1 MLIKIFKRRSFK
13 ERNAE
18 DFKLGFEKG
27 INSKNGSGKVSSV
40 RKSGGAR
47 AAVDYLLGK
56 NRDREGAKL
65 LRGSPELSIKIAEQ
79 ASRKFQNPYTVGC
92 LAIEEKNLNDEQKKE
107 IMDSFEE
114 LVFAGIAPEN
124 RNVLWVEHTDK
135 RNLELN
141 FFMPNMELST
151 GKRFQPYYHIA
162 DKKLFA
168 DWAKTINKQYELSDP
183 TDPERKQSNQF
194 NKSLP
199 KGVRAIADEVYSYIH
214 KAVERGELQNRK
226 QVIEFINQEFGQ
238 FGIQV
243 VRISKQSIS
252 INNPD
257 GQRNIR
263 LKGAYYEESFGL
275 SREVKSEKSGDRST
289 RGSDSPSGKNSFNL
303 EGSTSRK
310 EATAIRAKSG
320 SSGVLQEQ
328 QEFSRIDTELRERLY
343 RSYQGRVSKHQEQ
356 FKQPKYEGTGRFP
369 IFHERGVASLS
380 KNDVRDDSSRDL
392 WHDEAGQ
399 AVLNVQS
406 INPRRDMDV
415 DRDSSVTMRHSSD
428 IWGASMATQNS
439 TSSQSEFKRSK
450 TEPSGVECS
459 SFSEDDTRG
468 RRKDNSLGTNEE
480 QPDLSR
486 ERWTREGECVG
497 AEGIVEKLAAQS
509 TPEKSLNQLERE
521 IDEDEWER

>member
-1 MLIKIFKRRSFK
+1 M
-13 ERNAE
+13 
-18 DFKLGFEKG
+18 
-27 INSKNGSGKVSSV
+27 
-40 RKSGGAR
+40 
-47 AAVDYLLGK
+47 
-56 NRDREGAKL
+56 
-65 LRGSPELSIKIAEQ
+65 
-79 ASRKFQNPYTVGC
+79 
-92 LAIEEKNLNDEQKKE
+92 
-107 IMDSFEE
+107 
-114 LVFAGIAPEN
+114 
-124 RNVLWVEHTDK
+124 
-135 RNLELN
+135 
-141 FFMPNMELST
+141 
-151 GKRFQPYYHIA
+151 
-162 DKKLFA
+162 
-168 DWAKTINKQYELSDP
+168 
-183 TDPERKQSNQF
+183 
-194 NKSLP
+194 
-199 KGVRAIADEVYSYIH
+199 
-214 KAVERGELQNRK
+214 
-226 QVIEFINQEFGQ
+226 IEFINQEFGQ

-328 QEFSRIDTELRERLY
+328 QELSRVDTEFRERLY

-406 INPRRDMDV
+406 INPRRDMDALYV
-415 DRDSSVTMRHSSD
+415 N
-428 IWGASMATQNS
+428 I
-439 TSSQSEFKRSK
+439 
-450 TEPSGVECS
+450 
-459 SFSEDDTRG
+459 
-468 RRKDNSLGTNEE
+468 
-480 QPDLSR
+480 DLSHLILR
-486 ERWTREGECVG
+486 
-497 AEGIVEKLAAQS
+497 
-509 TPEKSLNQLERE
+509 
-521 IDEDEWER
+521 